1 MNKPNKMKKC
11 QPVAIDA
18 ADPFKNDVLNRKAN
32 VETLTQFIT
41 SYEQSI
47 VLCIDAGW
55 GQGKTTFIKMWQ
67 QYLKN
72 LDIPTI
78 YFNAWESDYTDDAL
92 IALIGEIGLAIDNL
106 SGENKSKAKGLF
118 STLKN
123 KIGYLAKDASFKEW
137 LPIVAAIGSL
147 ISGGRIKADKI
158 AEFTANLGASLAK
171 DQIEKYEKSKQVLFE
186 FKQALSRLAEC
197 YCGNDD
203 KKPLVIFI
211 DELDRCRPNF
221 AIEVLEK
228 AKHLFN
234 VDNIIFVLATDKTQ
248 LGHSIRAVYGQGLD
262 VNGYLRRFIDFDYLL
277 PSPVESNFI
286 VSLSKQLGLDKY
298 LINRITF
305 FADPLGIIL
314 QNLISLYNLT
324 LREQEALCNILNI
337 AVRTRS
343 YFLEDNR
350 VLVLFLLSILKLKF
364 PDLYKSLNRD
374 NKSSFISN
382 VLENI
387 NSHYPDNTDNT
398 DNDTY
403 YLKFLEFLEC
413 MLLSV
418 IRPASK
424 FSYEETVDDYVRKY
438 NFNDVKKQKLIE
450 IFHVV
455 IVKGFEITI
464 LDLLLIKDTIEFS
477 SSFTL
482 NWAV

>member
-1 MNKPNKMKKC
+1 MSKLSLKKC
-11 QPVAIDA
+11 QQVEIDA

-32 VETLTQFIT
+32 VEILTQFIT

-72 LDIPTI
+72 QDIPTI

-106 SGENKSKAKGLF
+106 SGEDKSKAKGFF

-123 KIGYLAKDASFKEW
+123 KLGYLAKDASFKEW
-137 LPIVAAIGSL
+137 LTIVAAIGSL
-147 ISGGRIKADKI
+147 ISGGRIKVDKI
-158 AEFTANLGASLAK
+158 AEFTANLGVSLAK

-186 FKQALSRLAEC
+186 FKQALSQLAEC
-197 YCGNDD
+197 YCGDD
-203 KKPLVIFI
+203 DNKSLVIFI

-277 PSPVESNFI
+277 PILNESNFI
-286 VSLSKQLGLDKY
+286 DSLFKDLEIDKY
-298 LINRITF
+298 LNIRIFYFPAHNYT
-305 FADPLGIIL
+305 LL
-314 QNLISLYNLT
+314 NLLKDITHLYKLT

-337 AVRTRS
+337 IVRTNNHLTKEE
-343 YFLEDNR
+343 YTL
-350 VLVLFLLSILKLKF
+350 LFLLIILKLKF
-364 PDLYKSLNRD
+364 PDLYKSLNRY
-374 NKSSFISN
+374 NKSKFISN

-387 NSHYPDNTDNT
+387 NSQYSSDT
-398 DNDTY
+398 DNDIY
-403 YLKFLEFLEC
+403 YFEFLEC

-418 IRPASK
+418 IRPASQ
-424 FSYEETVDDYVRKY
+424 FSYEETINDYVRKY
-438 NFNDVKKQKLIE
+438 NFNDVKKQKLIHS
-450 IFHVV
+450 FDM
-455 IVKGFEITI
+455 VKGFEITI
-464 LDLLLIKDTIEFS
+464 PDLLIIKNAIEIS
-477 SSFTL
+477 SSFRL
-482 NWAV
+482 N

>member
-1 MNKPNKMKKC
+1 MRLKKC

-18 ADPFKNDVLNRKAN
+18 ADPFKNDVLDRKAN
-32 VETLTQFIT
+32 VEILTQFIT

-67 QYLKN
+67 QYLKK

-123 KIGYLAKDASFKEW
+123 KIGYLAKDASLKEW

-158 AEFTANLGASLAK
+158 AEFTANLGTSLAK

-186 FKQALSRLAEC
+186 FKQELSRLAEC

-234 VDNIIFVLATDKTQ
+234 VDNIVFVLATDKTQ

-277 PSPVESNFI
+277 PSPVKSNFI

-298 LINRITF
+298 LNINIFYFPAYNYTLLNILKDITY
-305 FADPLGIIL
+305 
-314 QNLISLYNLT
+314 LYKLT

-337 AVRTRS
+337 VMKTS
-343 YFLEDNR
+343 TQFTQEEYILLFFLS
-350 VLVLFLLSILKLKF
+350 VLKLKF
-364 PDLYKSLNRD
+364 PDLYKSLNRGS
-374 NKSSFISN
+374 KSSFISN

-387 NSHYPDNTDNT
+387 NSQYPINTN
-398 DNDTY
+398 NDIY
-403 YLKFLEFLEC
+403 YFEFLEC

-418 IRPASK
+418 IRPASR
-424 FSYEETVDDYVRKY
+424 FSYTKTIDDYVRKY
-438 NFNDVKKQKLIE
+438 NFNDVKKQKLIDS
-450 IFHVV
+450 FDM
-455 IVKGFEITI
+455 VKRSEITI
-464 LDLLLIKDTIEFS
+464 QDLLQIKDIIEFS